1 MSYSNSSTVPIDML
15 PGIGRRTAKVLHA
28 FQIHTI
34 GQFKSVPERV
44 LIELFGPSI
53 RAPYYSVH
61 SVVPT
66 GYRVRTNFLDKLK
79 FALVS

>member
-1 MSYSNSSTVPIDML
+1 MSYSHSSTVPIDML

-34 GQFKSVPERV
+34 GQFKSIPERV

-53 RAPYYSVH
+53 RAPYYNVH
-61 SVVPT
+61 GVYT
-66 GYRVRTNFLDKLK
+66 ARVKTNFLDKLK